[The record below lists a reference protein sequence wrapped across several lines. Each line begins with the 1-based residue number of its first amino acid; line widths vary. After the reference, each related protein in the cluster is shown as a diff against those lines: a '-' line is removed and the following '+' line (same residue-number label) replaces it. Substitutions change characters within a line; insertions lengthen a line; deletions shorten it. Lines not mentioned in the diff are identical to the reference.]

1 LIRDL
6 IEPVQSDEP
15 ASALGSH
22 MQEFAI
28 GGDVPGFRII

>member
-28 GGDVPGFRII
+28 GGDVPGLRII